1 MKFAALL
8 SVGLQVNKT
17 SRSSISNAAVQ
28 SSYLHR
34 KVSSREVLPSLQSS
48 SLSAH
53 LRDGMGCSFPP
64 LYHPRVSIVSNVVK
78 LLCIMTNQ
86 DPAKLSILL
95 FCLTY
100 IARHFYNEHR
110 VHLFVVYSVSNKVE
124 IFRWAI

>member
-34 KVSSREVLPSLQSS
+34 KVPSREVLPSLQSS

-78 LLCIMTNQ
+78 LLCIMTNCKTFYL
-86 DPAKLSILL
+86 AILP
-95 FCLTY
+95 Y